1 MEFDP
6 NFSQGPSQGK
16 KKENPEET
24 RMILTNHSSRIVYV
38 SMILSTPI
46 FTQIFYTD
54 EAYYP
59 HNTSTLSST
68 DVEKREQA
76 NFISCADPRPV
87 LSFFSTITFAARFS
101 LVPVL
106 FSARDKPS
114 GQDSRDSCLVPS
126 RSPSLFGRYLRY

>member
-6 NFSQGPSQGK
+6 NYSHSPSQGK
-16 KKENPEET
+16 KKENSEGT
-24 RMILTNHSSRIVYV
+24 RMILINHSSRIVYV

-76 NFISCADPRPV
+76 NFIS
-87 LSFFSTITFAARFS
+87 STITRIITFAGRFS
-101 LVPVL
+101 LVPR
-106 FSARDKPS
+106 FTQRA
-114 GQDSRDSCLVPS
+114 
-126 RSPSLFGRYLRY
+126 

>member
-16 KKENPEET
+16 EKENPEGT

-59 HNTSTLSST
+59 HNSSTLSST

-76 NFISCADPRPV
+76 NFISYADPRTV
-87 LSFFSTITFAARFS
+87 LSFFSTITCIITFAGRFS

-106 FSARDKPS
+106 FSARDKPR

-126 RSPSLFGRYLRY
+126 RSPSLLG